1 MIGMILGV
9 LYLYALAALCY
20 WLGNKLSPSKD
31 MWSADSIWS
40 IIFAIL
46 FVLFIVLAGMFT
58 IPVVVGT
65 FIVIISIS
73 I

>member
-9 LYLYALAALCY
+9 VYLYTLAIICH

-40 IIFAIL
+40 IIFGI
-46 FVLFIVLAGMFT
+46 FFILFIVLAGMLT
-58 IPVVVGT
+58 IPVVIGT
-65 FIVIISIS
+65 FIAIISIS